1 MIYRDYMKRAVD
13 VVLASLAL
21 LVAGPVIL
29 LAAALIRLTSPG
41 PAFFLQ
47 QRVGLRGCSFTIFK
61 LRTMHVNEARVLSQT
76 RGDDPDVFA
85 VGRVLRRL
93 KIDELP
99 QILNVLKGDMSL
111 IGPRPCMRQT
121 YELMEEWAKERSLLR
136 PGLTGLAQVSGGV
149 MLTWEQRSCLD
160 VKYVRECSALLDLRI
175 VLKTVA
181 VVLLGEEKFV
191 QAVRG

>member
-1 MIYRDYMKRAVD
+1 M
-13 VVLASLAL
+13 

-47 QRVGLRGCSFTIFK
+47 QRVGRDGHPFTIYK
-61 LRTMHVNEARVLSQT
+61 LRTMHVNEKRVLSQT
-76 RGDDPDVFA
+76 RADDPEVIA
-85 VGRVLRRL
+85 VGRIFRRL

-121 YELMEEWAKERSLLR
+121 FEAMEEWAKERAKVR

-149 MLTWEQRSCLD
+149 LLSWDQRSRLD
-160 VKYVRECSALLDLRI
+160 VRYVRECSALLDIRI
-175 VLKTVA
+175 LLKTVA

-191 QAVRG
+191 QVVR